1 MTYRFDSITRNTI
14 GNISDFVQ
22 EQERKERLMYGTT
35 ESAMR
40 ESFKGQIALV
50 GRDMFVASILSDI
63 QECIEHGDDSCARQ
77 FANRAKFVLFE
88 M

>member
-1 MTYRFDSITRNTI
+1 MNTNLI
-14 GNISDFVQ
+14 SNISDFVQ
-22 EQERKERLMYGTT
+22 EQESKERKMFGTT
-35 ESAMR
+35 EAKMR
-40 ESFKGQIALV
+40 EAFKGQIALV

-63 QECIEHGDDSCARQ
+63 QECIEHDDLECARQ

>member
-1 MTYRFDSITRNTI
+1 MTFRFDSINRDTANQ
-14 GNISDFVQ
+14 SAEQVQ
-22 EQERKERLMYGTT
+22 RKMYGTT
-35 ESAMR
+35 ESKMR
-40 ESFKGQIALV
+40 EAFKGQIALV

-63 QECIEHGDDSCARQ
+63 QECIEHDDLECARQ

>member
-1 MTYRFDSITRNTI
+1 MTYRFDSI
-14 GNISDFVQ
+14 S
-22 EQERKERLMYGTT
+22 KEDWQKQAYGTT
-35 ESAMR
+35 ESNMR

-63 QECIEHGDDSCARQ
+63 QECIEHEDYESARR
-77 FANRAKFVLFE
+77 FANRAKFVLFD

>member
-1 MTYRFDSITRNTI
+1 MDTNLIN
-14 GNISDFVQ
+14 NISTYVK
-22 EQERKERLMYGTT
+22 EHERKERLMYGTT
-35 ESAMR
+35 ESQMR

-63 QECIEHGDDSCARQ
+63 QECIEHEDLECARQ

>member
-1 MTYRFDSITRNTI
+1 MNTNLI
-14 GNISDFVQ
+14 SNISDFVQ
-22 EQERKERLMYGTT
+22 EQESKERKMYGTT
-35 ESAMR
+35 ESKMR
-40 ESFKGQIALV
+40 EAFKGQIALV

-63 QECIEHGDDSCARQ
+63 QECIEHGDLECARQ